1 LEDPTSYTNGRV
13 AAVAAKL
20 QICFETLDAD
30 ARHRSF
36 GGISDDDLRFL
47 RRNVTEREPTRTIS

>member
-1 LEDPTSYTNGRV
+1 LLDPTSYTNGQV

-20 QICFETLDAD
+20 QVCFETLDPD
-30 ARHRSF
+30 TRHRFF
-36 GGISDDDLRFL
+36 GGIPDDDLRFL